1 VHIPQFSA
9 VLVVAAALALSCH
22 VSSNQ
27 HRFDLPGVVLWAWE
41 RPEDLR
47 FVDPQRAGIAFVA
60 ATALICSNGSI
71 SFRPRMQRLEL
82 PANAA
87 LLPVVHV
94 ETQPQPENVQ
104 MQALISGIGEVASLP
119 NVRGVQIDFE
129 ARRSERSF
137 YRTLLESMRRETD
150 KPIGITALAS
160 WCIGDR
166 WLDGEPIVEAVPMF
180 FRMGRRESRDAVSQ
194 SSVCRSSIGLSTD
207 ERWPTRRA
215 AGVSRVYLFNPRSW
229 KRADYVA
236 ALRRIQ
242 DWK

>member
-1 VHIPQFSA
+1 VRIPQFF
-9 VLVVAAALALSCH
+9 VVPLVAIALVWSCH
-22 VSSNQ
+22 TRSNQ
-27 HRFDLPGVVLWAWE
+27 QRFDLPGIVLWAWE

-47 FVDPQRAGIAFVA
+47 FIDPERTGVAFVA

-71 SFRPRMQRLEL
+71 SFRPRTQRLEL
-82 PANAA
+82 PTHAA
-87 LLPVVHV
+87 LVPVVHV
-94 ETQPQPENVQ
+94 EAQPHPENVQ
-104 MQALISGIGEVASLP
+104 MQALISGICEVASLP

-137 YRTLLESMRRETD
+137 YRSLLESMRRQTD

-215 AGVSRVYLFNPRSW
+215 AGVSRIYLFNPRSW
-229 KRADYVA
+229 NRADYLA